1 MNTNTIAGPHHGPSR
16 HRAGRTAASAVGP
29 HIPTAASGEPQR
41 STGLR
46 AGTPTPSRRLARSH
60 SRLRPGPLPS
70 IILLCWA
77 PPKLGRA
84 LVLRARRL
92 FCEVR

>member
-46 AGTPTPSRRLARSH
+46 DAFTAARAF
-60 SRLRPGPLPS
+60 PFPNG
-70 IILLCWA
+70 
-77 PPKLGRA
+77 G
-84 LVLRARRL
+84 
-92 FCEVR
+92 